1 MTSIIMFEF
10 ENYSENYSKCREV
23 LVLFCLMISLS
34 GLNDKQREAA
44 ETVEGPV
51 LILAGAGSGKTR
63 TITYRIAHMVDNLGI
78 KGDSILGVSFTNKA
92 AKEMRER
99 VHTLL
104 GARKSRGVALL
115 TFHSLGVRILK
126 KEITKLGYHENFS
139 IYDQSDQLAIVREGL
154 KLYHADKKFDQKDV
168 MAKISF
174 LKNAGIHEN
183 DFADSVHFNPE
194 DAYDHATEY
203 TYRFYQ
209 EKLKFY
215 NAIDFDD
222 ILFLTLKLFRNHPE
236 VATAYSEKFRYI
248 MVDEYQDTNPL
259 QFELILHLTCTHK
272 NLCVVGDDDQS
283 IYAFRGA
290 DVTNILEFEK
300 HFENAKV
307 VKLEE
312 NYRSVISI
320 LDLANN
326 VIKVN
331 KKRREKTLWS
341 SKRSDHTPILW
352 AMGDTDHEAEVIVEE
367 IVRHQGQ
374 GGHLGDIAILY
385 RSNTQAPPIEDQLR
399 MSQVPYQIIG
409 GQKFYDKKEVKDLMS
424 YLFVILNPNDAM
436 ALRRILNIPH
446 RGIGNATLDKYLKRS
461 EEENLPLFRALEKY
475 PALDPN
481 RATAIKT
488 FTEIIVKFKNKFES
502 MSLSEGISTLI
513 EEIDY
518 LNFIDKQYDN
528 AKQVERRRNDVM
540 HFIESA
546 NRFTNYYKE
555 NANLKNFV
563 ERLLLQDSQDKDKLE
578 DEDGDV
584 RKNEVTLMTLHS
596 SKGLEFKKVFL
607 VGMEEET
614 LPHKKTISQGEDIS
628 EERRLAY
635 VGITRAQETL
645 IMTYC
650 KQRKLFG
657 KDTPRMKSR
666 FINDLAGKNLFI
678 EQDRTTFGHL
688 TEEEADTYKKS
699 FFSNLLHSLDD

>member
-1 MTSIIMFEF
+1 
-10 ENYSENYSKCREV
+10 
-23 LVLFCLMISLS
+23 MISLS

-44 ETVEGPV
+44 ETIEGPV

-104 GARKSRGVALL
+104 GTRKSRGVSLL

-126 KEITKLGYHENFS
+126 KEITKLGYQENFS
-139 IYDQSDQLAIVREGL
+139 IYDQSDQISIVREAL
-154 KLYHADKKFDQKDV
+154 RLYSAEKKFDQKDV
-168 MAKISF
+168 LSKISF
-174 LKNAGIHEN
+174 LKNAGIYEN
-183 DFADSVHFNPE
+183 DFADSIHFNGDDP
-194 DAYDHATEY
+194 YSHATEY
-203 TYRFYQ
+203 AYRYYQ
-209 EKLKFY
+209 EKLKFF

-236 VATAYSEKFRYI
+236 VATAYSEKFKYI
-248 MVDEYQDTNPL
+248 MVDEYQDTNTL
-259 QFELILHLTCTHK
+259 QFELIVHLTCTHK

-300 HFENAKV
+300 VFLNAKI

-312 NYRSVISI
+312 NYRSVSSI

-331 KKRREKTLWS
+331 KKRRDKTLWS
-341 SKRSDHTPILW
+341 QKKSEHIPLVW
-352 AMGDTDHEAEVIVEE
+352 AMGDTDHEAEVIVEDV
-367 IVRHQGQ
+367 VRHQGA
-374 GGHLGDIAILY
+374 GGHLADIAILY

-399 MSQVPYQIIG
+399 LSQVPYQIIG

-424 YLFVILNPNDAM
+424 YLFVILNPSDQM

-446 RGIGNATLDKYLKRS
+446 RGIGNVTLEKYIKKS
-461 EEENLPLFRALEKY
+461 EEDKLPLFQVLEKY
-475 PALDPN
+475 PNVDSA
-481 RATAIKT
+481 RAAGIKT
-488 FTEIIVKFKNKFES
+488 FVELIHKFKKKFETG
-502 MSLSEGISTLI
+502 SLAENISVLI

-540 HFIESA
+540 NFIESSK
-546 NRFTNYYKE
+546 RFTNYYKE

-578 DEDGDV
+578 EEEGDGDV

-596 SKGLEFKKVFL
+596 SKGLEFKNVFL
-607 VGMEEET
+607 VGVEEEI
-614 LPHKKTISQGEDIS
+614 LPHKKTITMGEDIS
-628 EERRLAY
+628 EERRLCY
-635 VGITRAQETL
+635 VGITRAQEIL
-645 IMTYC
+645 IMTYA

-657 KDTPRMKSR
+657 KDTPRSKSR
-666 FINDLAGKNLFI
+666 FLNDLVGKNLFI

-688 TEEEADTYKKS
+688 SVEEADNYKKS
-699 FFSNLLHSLDD
+699 FFSNLLDSLDDN

>member
-1 MTSIIMFEF
+1 
-10 ENYSENYSKCREV
+10 
-23 LVLFCLMISLS
+23 MISLS

-63 TITYRIAHMVDNLGI
+63 TITYRVAHMVDNLGI

-99 VHTLL
+99 VVTLL
-104 GARKSRGVALL
+104 GAKKSRKIALL

-126 KEITKLGYHENFS
+126 KEIDKLGYHLNFS
-139 IYDQSDQLAIVREGL
+139 IYDQSDQLAIVREAL
-154 KLYHADKKFDQKDV
+154 KLYHAEKKFDQKDV
-168 MAKISF
+168 QSKISY
-174 LKNAGIHEN
+174 LKNAGISEN
-183 DFADSVHFNPE
+183 DFADSPHFNPE
-194 DAYDHATEY
+194 DPYSHATEY
-203 TYRFYQ
+203 AYRYYQ

-222 ILFLTLKLFRNHPE
+222 ILFLTLRLFRENPDI
-236 VATAYSEKFRYI
+236 ARAYSEKYHYI
-248 MVDEYQDTNPL
+248 MVDEYQDTNAL
-259 QFELILHLTCTHK
+259 QFELIRHLTVTHN

-283 IYAFRGA
+283 IYGFRGA
-290 DVTNILEFEK
+290 DITNILEFEK
-300 HFENAKV
+300 TFPEAKV

-312 NYRSVISI
+312 NYRSVSSI

-326 VIKVN
+326 VIKEN
-331 KKRREKTLWS
+331 KKRRDKTLWS
-341 SKRSDHTPILW
+341 QKKSAHTPILW
-352 AMGDTDHEAEVIVEE
+352 AMADTDHEAEVVVED
-367 IVRHQGQ
+367 IVRHQGN

-399 MSQVPYQIIG
+399 MSQVPYTIIG

-424 YLFVILNPNDAM
+424 YLFVIMNPSDQM
-436 ALRRILNIPH
+436 AIRRILNIPH
-446 RGIGNATLDKYLKRS
+446 RGIGNATLEKYLVKS
-461 EEENLPLFRALEKY
+461 QEDNIPLFDALEKY
-475 PALDPN
+475 PAIDPQ
-481 RATAIKT
+481 RSAGIIK
-488 FTEIIVKFKNKFES
+488 FVEIIRKFKKVFE
-502 MSLSEGISTLI
+502 MHTLSQGISTLI

-546 NRFTNYYKE
+546 ERFTNYYKE
-555 NANLKNFV
+555 NADLKNFC
-563 ERLLLQDSQDKDKLE
+563 ERLLLQDSQDKE
-578 DEDGDV
+578 EMDEEHDGDV

-596 SKGLEFKKVFL
+596 SKGLEFRNVYL
-607 VGMEEET
+607 MGIEEET

-628 EERRLAY
+628 EERRLCY
-635 VGITRAQETL
+635 VGITRAQEKL
-645 IMTYC
+645 VMTYC

-657 KDTPRMKSR
+657 KETPRFVSR
-666 FINDLAGKNLFI
+666 FLNTLAADNLFI

-688 TEEEADTYKKS
+688 TEEEATDYKKS
-699 FFSNLLHSLDD
+699 FFSNLLGSLDED

>member
-1 MTSIIMFEF
+1 
-10 ENYSENYSKCREV
+10 
-23 LVLFCLMISLS
+23 MISLS

-104 GARKSRGVALL
+104 GARRSRGIALL

-139 IYDQSDQLAIVREGL
+139 IYDQSDQIGIVREAL
-154 KLYHADKKFDQKDV
+154 RLYHAEKKFDQKDV
-168 MAKISF
+168 LAKISF
-174 LKNAGIHEN
+174 LKNAGVHEN
-183 DFADSVHFNPE
+183 DFADSAHFNQDDP
-194 DAYDHATEY
+194 YDHAAEY
-203 TYRFYQ
+203 AYRYYQ
-209 EKLKFY
+209 EKLKFF

-222 ILFLTLKLFRNHPE
+222 ILFLTLKLFRKHPE
-236 VATAYSEKFRYI
+236 VAKAYSEKFQFI
-248 MVDEYQDTNPL
+248 MVDEYQDTNTL
-259 QFELILHLTCTHK
+259 QFELIVHLTSTHN

-290 DVTNILEFEK
+290 DVSNILDFEK
-300 HFENAKV
+300 NFKDAKI

-312 NYRSVISI
+312 NYRSVTSI

-331 KKRREKTLWS
+331 KKRRDKTLWS
-341 SKRSDHTPILW
+341 QKKSDHIPLLW

-367 IVRHQGQ
+367 IVRHQSK
-374 GGHLGDIAILY
+374 GGHLGDIAVLY

-399 MSQVPYQIIG
+399 LSQVPYQIIG

-424 YLFVILNPNDAM
+424 YLFVILNPSDQM

-446 RGIGNATLDKYLKRS
+446 RGIGNATLDKYLKKS
-461 EEENLPLFRALEKY
+461 EEENLPLFQVLVKY
-475 PALDPN
+475 PSIDSA
-481 RATAIKT
+481 RAVGIKT
-488 FTEIIVKFKNKFES
+488 FTELITKYKKKFETGTLAES
-502 MSLSEGISTLI
+502 ISTLI

-540 HFIESA
+540 NFIESS

-578 DEDGDV
+578 DEEGDGDV

-596 SKGLEFKKVFL
+596 SKGLEFKNVFM
-607 VGMEEET
+607 VGIEEET

-628 EERRLAY
+628 EERRLCY
-635 VGITRAQETL
+635 VGITRAQESL

-657 KDTPRMKSR
+657 KETPRMKSR
-666 FINDLAGKNLFI
+666 FLNDLTGQSLFI

-688 TEEEADTYKKS
+688 TTEEADTYKKS
-699 FFSNLLHSLDD
+699 FFSNLLDSLDEK